1 MHRGYRF
8 LSSLFL
14 TAALAA
20 PVAMM
25 AAAGPQDKDDM
36 AAAGPQDKDDRN
48 QENRQGEN
56 NKRYYDK
63 SHKDYHTWDGNEDRQ
78 YQRYQTERHEKR
90 SFSQLNN
97 RQQAAYWSWRHNNP
111 DVRSDNR

>member
-14 TAALAA
+14 AATLAA

-25 AAAGPQDKDDM
+25 AAAGPQDKDD
-36 AAAGPQDKDDRN
+36 KN

-63 SHKDYHTWDGNEDRQ
+63 GHKDYHTWDANEDRE
-78 YQRYQTERHEKR
+78 YQRYQAERHEKR

-97 RQQAAYWSWRHNNP
+97 QQQGAYWSWRHNNP

>member
-1 MHRGYRF
+1 VHRGNRF

-25 AAAGPQDKDDM
+25 AAAAPQD
-36 AAAGPQDKDDRN
+36 DK
-48 QENRQGEN
+48 NRDEHHE

-63 SHKDYHTWDGNEDRQ
+63 AHKDYHTWDANEDRS
-78 YQRYQTERHEKR
+78 YQRYQEQHHEKR
-90 SFSQLNN
+90 AFVELST
-97 RQQAAYWSWRHNNP
+97 RQQTVYWGWRHNNP
-111 DVRSDNR
+111 DR